1 MERGLYSGSDERGFE
16 QPPQKTTNNDFN
28 YWLIDVKNHQG
39 LGPLNEKELQDET
52 SKIDLTEEMDLKPI
66 EKFK

>member
-1 MERGLYSGSDERGFE
+1 MAKQIVSLPDERGFE
-16 QPPQKTTNNDFN
+16 QPPQKTTNDFN